1 MRCHT
6 SLLNYA
12 STKVCQCSRE
22 VLYLTRLPVS
32 FRGDVHVQVVWPW
45 RRSGSGDDQV
55 IFLVVVAGALVL
67 LAHNPQSD
75 GDVGFGA
82 TLDEGGSVVRV
93 FGEQPLSDR
102 VQQGFGRCLNCWE
115 ARNGS
120 VLE

>member
-1 MRCHT
+1 M
-6 SLLNYA
+6 
-12 STKVCQCSRE
+12 
-22 VLYLTRLPVS
+22 
-32 FRGDVHVQVVWPW
+32 VWPW

-67 LAHNPQSD
+67 LADNPQSN

-82 TLDEGGSVVRV
+82 AFDEGGSVVRV

>member
-1 MRCHT
+1 M
-6 SLLNYA
+6 
-12 STKVCQCSRE
+12 
-22 VLYLTRLPVS
+22 
-32 FRGDVHVQVVWPW
+32 VWPW
-45 RRSGSGDDQV
+45 RRFGSGDDQV

-120 VLE
+120 VLV